1 MAFRPFP
8 NFAFVG
14 EWYDVV
20 FWLVL
25 IVLAGLVLIA
35 YLRSLAK
42 HLLAFDLPR
51 AGDISEIL
59 PNKPS
64 NEDLAKLFGIPMLNT
79 GDMAKGVK
87 EKIHFLL
94 QPRLT
99 LAEELSESV
108 RAIKKFSEPKIISCC
123 DIVCDERGRNGAFS
137 FLWKQISDNAKN
149 KRRILILTDVE
160 LIFNYSDKRRVVLDF
175 IESAW
180 EEKYVERLLIFSE
193 LDPLYR
199 LGSDAWSQRRQKN
212 EADEAKRIEEVACWT
227 AVFGR
232 SKFQKCRVPAET
244 GKNTGDTPQ
253 KRLSLLEKEDSAWE
267 DTKIFE
273 TDLIPG
279 NLRKN
284 GGFDQ
289 RIRHDEELRECC
301 EEELCK
307 RFVSETQLVETLAE
321 LETEFYR
328 RLWVACSR
336 DEKIL
341 LHRMVRGDL
350 ANPKNRATILSLEG
364 RGLIVRRPE
373 FALANRSFARF
384 VLNAETPETIAAWRA
399 ELPRGSWSVW
409 RIPLGIILSFILF
422 FVAYT
427 SADLFKAA
435 LALGPILFG
444 AIPVLL
450 QYFPTLR

>member
-1 MAFRPFP
+1 MIGFLYGLTRWGEQDDRTALAMAFRPFP

-123 DIVCDERGRNGAFS
+123 DIVCDERGRNGAVS

-175 IESAW
+175 IESGG
-180 EEKYVERLLIFSE
+180 K
-193 LDPLYR
+193 
-199 LGSDAWSQRRQKN
+199 
-212 EADEAKRIEEVACWT
+212 
-227 AVFGR
+227 
-232 SKFQKCRVPAET
+232 
-244 GKNTGDTPQ
+244 KNT
-253 KRLSLLEKEDSAWE
+253 SSA
-267 DTKIFE
+267 
-273 TDLIPG
+273 
-279 NLRKN
+279 
-284 GGFDQ
+284 
-289 RIRHDEELRECC
+289 
-301 EEELCK
+301 
-307 RFVSETQLVETLAE
+307 S
-321 LETEFYR
+321 
-328 RLWVACSR
+328 
-336 DEKIL
+336 
-341 LHRMVRGDL
+341 
-350 ANPKNRATILSLEG
+350 
-364 RGLIVRRPE
+364 
-373 FALANRSFARF
+373 
-384 VLNAETPETIAAWRA
+384 
-399 ELPRGSWSVW
+399 
-409 RIPLGIILSFILF
+409 
-422 FVAYT
+422 
-427 SADLFKAA
+427 
-435 LALGPILFG
+435 
-444 AIPVLL
+444 
-450 QYFPTLR
+450 